1 MKIFFKPLSY
11 IVFIFFT
18 LTSFSIA
25 DGHTIKEMIIDL
37 KKEIIELGETPVKR
51 KALQNGRLYI
61 EDLKVQKEELEKE
74 KAKQAKIDA
83 VKNEI
88 IKELEKLGEKPLS
101 EAKDIDTDEEI
112 IALRKQLDDL
122 KKKIKDKEEKEK
134 KEAKEKAEKEK
145 KEAEAKKIAAEKE
158 KIKNEIKK
166 AKEELINE
174 LKKLGKDPV
183 VTLSEIDSDEDI
195 KALRNQLKVIKEEVE
210 KEKERIEKE
219 KAEKK
224 KKIEKEKAEKKKKEE
239 TKQAR
244 SATIQEVK
252 KNILFLGET
261 PISEFEATNNDEYIA
276 ALNEQLAQIKAIKEQ
291 EEKDIQQSIPTWFI
305 KLPKGTEKM
314 LYVRGTAVVDT
325 LQGSIDSAT
334 NAALRELGKKLE
346 TRLNSKIKETVR
358 QAGVGEDQV
367 TKSEMNRV
375 SSLVVKEVT
384 ISGYEIADTKLVQ
397 LDNGNYRSFILLE
410 YPIAQVYKAFI
421 NKVENNENLKTNIT
435 ALKNTEAFKELE
447 EYVSEFSGA

>member
-1 MKIFFKPLSY
+1 MKIFVKLLVVSFIALLSLSS
-11 IVFIFFT
+11 I
-18 LTSFSIA
+18 SIA
-25 DGHTIKEMIIDL
+25 DGHTIKEIIIDL

-134 KEAKEKAEKEK
+134 KEA
-145 KEAEAKKIAAEKE
+145 EAKKIAAEKE
-158 KIKNEIKK
+158 KIKNEIKL

-195 KALRNQLKVIKEEVE
+195 KALRNQLKAIKEEVE

-224 KKIEKEKAEKKKKEE
+224 KKEE

-244 SATIQEVK
+244 LAAVQEVK

-305 KLPKGTEKM
+305 KLPKGTEKV

-397 LDNGNYRSFILLE
+397 LDNGSYRSFILLE

-421 NKVENNENLKTNIT
+421 NSVEGNENLKSNIT

-447 EYVSEFSGA
+447 QYVAEFSGA

>member
-1 MKIFFKPLSY
+1 MKIFLKLL
-11 IVFIFFT
+11 VVTFIA
-18 LTSFSIA
+18 LASVSSQSIA
-25 DGHTIKEMIIDL
+25 DGHTIKEIIIDL

-134 KEAKEKAEKEK
+134 KEA
-145 KEAEAKKIAAEKE
+145 EAKKIAAEKE

-195 KALRNQLKVIKEEVE
+195 KALRNQLKAIKEEVE

-261 PISEFEATNNDEYIA
+261 PISEFEATNNDEYIT

-305 KLPKGTEKM
+305 KLPKGTEKV

>member
-1 MKIFFKPLSY
+1 MKIFFKLL
-11 IVFIFFT
+11 VVTFIA
-18 LTSFSIA
+18 LTSVSSQSIA
-25 DGHTIKEMIIDL
+25 DGHTIKEIIIDL
-37 KKEIIELGETPVKR
+37 KKEIIELGETPIKR

-134 KEAKEKAEKEK
+134 KEA
-145 KEAEAKKIAAEKE
+145 EAKKIAAEKE

-195 KALRNQLKVIKEEVE
+195 KALRNQLKAIKEEVE

-261 PISEFEATNNDEYIA
+261 PISEFEATNNDEYIT

>member
-1 MKIFFKPLSY
+1 MKIFFKLL
-11 IVFIFFT
+11 VVTFIA
-18 LTSFSIA
+18 LTSVSSQSIA
-25 DGHTIKEMIIDL
+25 DGHTIKEIIIDL
-37 KKEIIELGETPVKR
+37 KKEIIELGETPIKR

-134 KEAKEKAEKEK
+134 KEA
-145 KEAEAKKIAAEKE
+145 EAKKIAAEKE

-195 KALRNQLKVIKEEVE
+195 KALRNQLKAIKEEVE

-261 PISEFEATNNDEYIA
+261 PITEFEATNNDEYIT

-291 EEKDIQQSIPTWFI
+291 EEKDIKQSIPTWFI

>member
-1 MKIFFKPLSY
+1 VSSI
-11 IVFIFFT
+11 
-18 LTSFSIA
+18 SIA
-25 DGHTIKEMIIDL
+25 DDHLTKKEIIIEL
-37 KKEIIELGETPVKR
+37 KKEITELEEKPLKR
-51 KALQNGRLYI
+51 KFLQGDTKYIAALK
-61 EDLKVQKEELEKE
+61 EQKNQLEKE
-74 KAKQAKIDA
+74 KVKRAKIDA
-83 VKNEI
+83 AKEEI
-88 IKELEKLGEKPLS
+88 IKELEKLGAKPI
-101 EAKDIDTDEEI
+101 ADTKGIDTDEEI

-122 KKKIKDKEEKEK
+122 KK
-134 KEAKEKAEKEK
+134 EAKD
-145 KEAEAKKIAAEKE
+145 KKIADEKE
-158 KIKNEIKK
+158 KIKNEIKS

-195 KALRNQLKVIKEEVE
+195 KALRDQLKAIKEEVKKG
-210 KEKERIEKE
+210 KEEIEKE
-219 KAEKK
+219 NAEKK
-224 KKIEKEKAEKKKKEE
+224 KSEE
-239 TKQAR
+239 TKLAR
-244 SATIQEVK
+244 SAAVQEVK

-421 NKVENNENLKTNIT
+421 NKVENNENLKSNIT

>member
-74 KAKQAKIDA
+74 KEKQAKIDA

-195 KALRNQLKVIKEEVE
+195 KALRNQLKAIKEEVE
-210 KEKERIEKE
+210 KEKER
-219 KAEKK
+219 
-224 KKIEKEKAEKKKKEE
+224 IEKEKAEKKKKEE

-261 PISEFEATNNDEYIA
+261 PISEFEATNNDEYIT

>member
-1 MKIFFKPLSY
+1 MKKIFLKLLVVSFIALLSLSS
-11 IVFIFFT
+11 I
-18 LTSFSIA
+18 SIA
-25 DGHTIKEMIIDL
+25 DGHTIKEIIIDL

-134 KEAKEKAEKEK
+134 KEA
-145 KEAEAKKIAAEKE
+145 EAKKIAAEKE
-158 KIKNEIKK
+158 KIKNEIKL

-195 KALRNQLKVIKEEVE
+195 KALRNQLRAIKEEVE

-224 KKIEKEKAEKKKKEE
+224 KEEE

-244 SATIQEVK
+244 LAAVQEVK

-276 ALNEQLAQIKAIKEQ
+276 ALNEQLSQIKAIKEQ

-305 KLPKGTEKM
+305 KLPKGTEKV

-397 LDNGNYRSFILLE
+397 LDNGSYRSFILLE

-421 NKVENNENLKTNIT
+421 NRVEGNENLKSNIT

-447 EYVSEFSGA
+447 QYVSEFSGA

>member
-1 MKIFFKPLSY
+1 MKFFLK
-11 IVFIFFT
+11 FIFVTFIY
-18 LTSFSIA
+18 LISVSSLSIA
-25 DGHTIKEMIIDL
+25 DGHTIKEIIIDL

-74 KAKQAKIDA
+74 KVKQAKIDA

-112 IALRKQLDDL
+112 VALRKQLEDL
-122 KKKIKDKEEKEK
+122 KKKIKDKE
-134 KEAKEKAEKEK
+134 EKEK

-158 KIKNEIKK
+158 KIKNEIKL

-195 KALRNQLKVIKEEVE
+195 KALRNQLKAIKEEVE

-224 KKIEKEKAEKKKKEE
+224 KNEE

-244 SATIQEVK
+244 LAAVQEVK

-421 NKVENNENLKTNIT
+421 NRVEGNENLKSNIT
-435 ALKNTEAFKELE
+435 ALKNTDAFKELE
-447 EYVSEFSGA
+447 QYVSEFSSGA

>member
-1 MKIFFKPLSY
+1 MKFFLKLIF
-11 IVFIFFT
+11 VTFIY
-18 LTSFSIA
+18 LISVSSLSIA
-25 DGHTIKEMIIDL
+25 DGHTIKEIIIDL

-61 EDLKVQKEELEKE
+61 EDLKVHKEELEKE
-74 KAKQAKIDA
+74 KVKQAKIDA

-112 IALRKQLDDL
+112 VALRKQLDNL
-122 KKKIKDKEEKEK
+122 KKKIKDKE
-134 KEAKEKAEKEK
+134 EKEK

-158 KIKNEIKK
+158 KIKNEIKL

-195 KALRNQLKVIKEEVE
+195 KALRNQLKAIKEEVE

-224 KKIEKEKAEKKKKEE
+224 KNEE

-244 SATIQEVK
+244 LAAVQEVK

-421 NKVENNENLKTNIT
+421 NRVEGNENLKSNIT
-435 ALKNTEAFKELE
+435 ALKNTDAFKELE
-447 EYVSEFSGA
+447 QYVSEFSSGA